1 MTKKT
6 TTKTKA
12 AKAPKA
18 AKPALEVRKDGKGR
32 FWVVPKDGGKEQG
45 PFDTRKAALDAR
57 ATVASGASA
66 PAAAPAKKAAKTKK
80 ANEPKAK
87 KVSAIDA
94 AAQVLASAKEP
105 MNAKA
110 MIEAMATK
118 GLWTSPGGKTPHAT
132 LYSAIIREIALKG
145 KESRFVKKDRGQFA
159 AKA

>member
-6 TTKTKA
+6 TTNTKA
-12 AKAPKA
+12 AKGTKSAKA
-18 AKPALEVRKDGKGR
+18 AKPTLEVRKDGKGR
-32 FWVVPKDGGKEQG
+32 FWIVPKDGGKEQG
-45 PFDTRKAALDAR
+45 PFDTRKAALDAM
-57 ATVASGASA
+57 AGKT
-66 PAAAPAKKAAKTKK
+66 PEAAPAKSAAKK
-80 ANEPKAK
+80 AKEPKAK
-87 KVSAIDA
+87 KVSAFDA

-110 MIEAMATK
+110 MIEAMATQ